1 MIRGI
6 SHDNGRIAAVRV
18 NGKSATLNHVT
29 EGVTDW
35 KITLDAPATGKFV
48 AQGIDHAGNAEMT
61 PHEVRFAP
69 KSNAVSSR

>member
-1 MIRGI
+1 L
-6 SHDNGRIAAVRV
+6 
-18 NGKSATLNHVT
+18 KHVT

-61 PHEVRFAP
+61 PHEIRFAP
-69 KSNAVSSR
+69 KANAVSSR